1 MVRQGD
7 ELKDER
13 EETSPSPTEVADCLH
28 GVDVRSVSSA
38 RGGASDGEPRPSW
51 RITEVLPWTY
61 TARLPAG
68 VDGASLP
75 EGT

>member
-13 EETSPSPTEVADCLH
+13 EETSRSPADVADSFNW
-28 GVDVRSVSSA
+28 VDAHSASSA
-38 RGGASDGEPRPSW
+38 FGGASDGEPRPSW
-51 RITEVLPWTY
+51 CITEVLAWTY

-68 VDGASLP
+68 VDGASGP
-75 EGT
+75 EST